1 MSGSWGLHFWENP
14 FPCNLTGDHVSAGTS
29 VPYPLRGNTQG
40 CVAEYLQVQV
50 SALIYTPL
58 TLTVLLTDLTRLQR
72 SLGLMTLTRAGFMT
86 RDPRGKDVVGIPQV
100 GETIERHTGGL
111 ILHVL
116 TERPPDVLKRPKILF
131 SRFIYIN

>member
-1 MSGSWGLHFWENP
+1 MRLSTLGCAEEYA
-14 FPCNLTGDHVSAGTS
+14 HV
-29 VPYPLRGNTQG
+29 R
-40 CVAEYLQVQV
+40 QV
-50 SALIYTPL
+50 SSPNLPPPILI
-58 TLTVLLTDLTRLQR
+58 VLLTDLARSQR

-116 TERPPDVLKRPKILF
+116 TERPPDVLKRHKYLL
-131 SRFIYIN
+131 SRCINTLSNLIYVH